1 MMQGFDN
8 FQRLEY
14 KIVQLIMQLIVPSFI
29 SVCNMSVDQS
39 PLNLLVKVV
48 SILGKSY
55 ITALVMWREGLKGFL
70 LQK

>member
-39 PLNLLVKVV
+39 PLDLLVKVV

-55 ITALVMWREGLKGFL
+55 ITALVM
-70 LQK
+70 